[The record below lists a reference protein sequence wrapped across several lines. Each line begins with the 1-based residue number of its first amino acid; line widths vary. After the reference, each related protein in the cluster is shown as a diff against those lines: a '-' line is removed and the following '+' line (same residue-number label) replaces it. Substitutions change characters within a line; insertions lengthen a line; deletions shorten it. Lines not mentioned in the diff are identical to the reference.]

1 MHKQTIVRNNSIS
14 IWGIVFLIPML
25 LPYAS
30 AMAQSDP
37 LSPRVTSRIQHAGT
51 IHKSSEQRKA
61 EMLGILTYT
70 NLTLAFEEVPARQ
83 AIKEL
88 RAALK
93 INIIGRFSDDS
104 IGHGIDPHAP
114 ITFEATDMPAIDVL
128 NGIVDQCALYEDCTW
143 QLRSS
148 FVEVG
153 TKRRLAVPAAREV
166 RIYEVRDLLLSV
178 PDFKYEPVNL
188 MGPNALG
195 QTKYVGVRKTADD
208 LAAELL
214 DLIVDVVEPEAWE
227 QEEDE
232 EDYSEEPE
240 DEAPSPKLSDPNQTN
255 RSQTDAQKRLAQY
268 EYDKIRHS
276 RKGQW
281 ASAKYWQ
288 GKLIV
293 RAPDFLHRQL
303 NGYPKAIPPKEYK
316 GQVKP

>member
-1 MHKQTIVRNNSIS
+1 
-14 IWGIVFLIPML
+14 ML
-25 LPYAS
+25 LQRTVIREVIKAYGLVIIFFGSQLLFSLSAS
-30 AMAQSDP
+30 AQTDP
-37 LSPRVTSRIQHAGT
+37 LSPRVTSQIQRTGT
-51 IHKSSEQRKA
+51 TRKSPEQRKA

-70 NLTLAFEEVPARQ
+70 NLTIALEEVPARQ

-88 RAALK
+88 RKALK

-104 IGHGIDPHAP
+104 IGHGIDPNAP

-128 NGIVDQCALYEDCTW
+128 NAIVDQCALYEDCTW

-148 FVEVG
+148 FIEVG

-166 RIYEVRDLLLSV
+166 RIYEVRDLLFIV
-178 PDFKYEPVNL
+178 PNFKYDSKDI
-188 MGPNALG
+188 ALG
-195 QTKYVGVRKTADD
+195 ATTYVDVRKTSDD

-214 DLIVDVVEPEAWE
+214 DLMVDVIEPEAWE

-232 EDYSEEPE
+232 IEEPE
-240 DEAPSPKLSDPNQTN
+240 DEAPSPRLTVPNLSDPKLTE
-255 RSQTDAQKRLAQY
+255 AEKRLLQY
-268 EYDKIRHS
+268 EYDKARHS

-281 ASAKYWQ
+281 ASVKYWK

-316 GQVKP
+316 VRDRP